1 MENELRRRRGE
12 ECFRT
17 RELGGEGKSNWR
29 GLGKRDGDHRRVRDD
44 GLGESGSSIFERLGY
59 NRTPV
64 NGQFEESEWEKREG
78 MFFEGKSSRCSKLL
92 G

>member
-1 MENELRRRRGE
+1 MESERRMRRVK
-12 ECFRT
+12 ECFRI

-92 G
+92 E